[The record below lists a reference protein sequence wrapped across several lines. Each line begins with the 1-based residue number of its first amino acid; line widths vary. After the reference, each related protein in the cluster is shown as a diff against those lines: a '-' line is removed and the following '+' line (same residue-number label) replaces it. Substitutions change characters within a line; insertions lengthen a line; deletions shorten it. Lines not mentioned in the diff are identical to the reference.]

1 MTPTEIIL
9 TVILIIEN
17 LALIASGFSS
27 YTTE

>member
-27 YTTE
+27 CTTE